1 MSKTF
6 TFGELL
12 SARSI
17 CGDTLYELAAKH
29 PNVWVLTADCGGNLV
44 EFRRDFPDR
53 FVDTGIAEQNAAGIS
68 AGLAISGAIPFIMGM
83 TPFLV
88 MRALEQNR
96 TDISYQ
102 NLPVRLIGY
111 GSGLTSGGGAT
122 HNAVEDVALMRTLVN
137 MTVVSAGDP
146 AMVRDMLIASMD
158 IDGPVYFRLT
168 QGKSDRV
175 IYEPGSV
182 KFEFGKGI
190 VAREGND
197 VSLIVHGGLLPL
209 AIDISDE
216 LKAAGI
222 SVRVLD
228 MCSIKPID
236 EEMILRAAEETHNVI
251 VWEDH
256 LAYGGLASAVADVFA
271 DHCIAPKQFKRM
283 GVPQVYAG
291 FGSAFELYEKYGYD
305 AKSVKQ
311 AIKSMVEI

>member
-1 MSKTF
+1 MGNTF
-6 TFGELL
+6 NFGEIL
-12 SARSI
+12 SSRSI

-53 FVDTGIAEQNAAGIS
+53 FVDTGIAEQNVAGVA
-68 AGLAISGAIPFIMGM
+68 AGLAISGAVPFIMGM

-122 HNAVEDVALMRTLVN
+122 HNAVEDVALLRSLVN
-137 MTVVSAGDP
+137 MTVVSVGDP

-158 IDGPVYFRLT
+158 RDGPVYFRLT
-168 QGKSDRV
+168 QGKADKV
-175 IYEPGSV
+175 IYEAGAAR
-182 KFEFGKGI
+182 FEFGKGI
-190 VAREGND
+190 TAREGD
-197 VSLIVHGGLLPL
+197 DISLIVHGGMLAP
-209 AIDISDE
+209 AIDIADE
-216 LKAAGI
+216 LKAEGI
-222 SVRVLD
+222 GVRVID

-236 EEMILRAAEETHNVI
+236 EDMLLRAAGETKGLV

-271 DHCIAPKQFKRM
+271 DHNTQPKQFKRM
-283 GVPQVYAG
+283 GIPQVYAG
-291 FGSAFELYEKYGYD
+291 FGSAPELYKKYGYD
-305 AKSVKQ
+305 PKSVVQ
-311 AIKSMVEI
+311 VIRSMLG

>member
-12 SARSI
+12 SSRSI
-17 CGDTLYELAAKH
+17 CGDTLYELAEKH

-44 EFRRDFPDR
+44 EYRRDFPDR
-53 FVDTGIAEQNAAGIS
+53 FVDTGIAEQNAAGVA
-68 AGLAISGAIPFIMGM
+68 AGLAISGAVPFIMGM

-96 TDISYQ
+96 TDIGYQ

-122 HNAVEDVALMRTLVN
+122 HNIVEDVAFMRTIVN
-137 MTVVSAGDP
+137 MAVVSAGDP
-146 AMVRDMLIASMD
+146 AMVRDMLTASMD
-158 IDGPVYFRLT
+158 RDGPVYFRLT
-168 QGKSDRV
+168 QGKSDKV
-175 IYEPGSV
+175 IYEPGAA

-190 VAREGND
+190 IAREGGD
-197 VSLIVHGGLLPL
+197 VSLIVHGGMLAL
-209 AIDISDE
+209 AIDIADA
-216 LKAAGI
+216 LKTEGV
-222 SVRVLD
+222 SVRVVD

-236 EEMILRAAEETHNVI
+236 EEMLLRAAEETGNVV

-271 DHCIAPKQFKRM
+271 DHCVAPKKFMRM

-291 FGSAFELYEKYGYD
+291 FGGAPELYEKYGYD
-305 AKSVKQ
+305 PKSVTQ
-311 AIKSMVEI
+311 VIRGMVE

>member
-6 TFGELL
+6 TFGEML
-12 SARSI
+12 SSRSI
-17 CGDTLYELAAKH
+17 CGDTLYDLAAKY

-44 EFRRDFPDR
+44 EYRRDFPDR
-53 FVDTGIAEQNAAGIS
+53 FVDTGIAEQNASGIA
-68 AGLAISGAIPFIMGM
+68 AGLAISGAVPFIMGM
-83 TPFLV
+83 TPFLI

-122 HNAVEDVALMRTLVN
+122 HNAVEDVALMRALVN
-137 MTVVSAGDP
+137 MAVVSAGDP

-158 IDGPVYFRLT
+158 REGPVYFRLT
-168 QGKSDRV
+168 QGKADRV
-175 IYEPGSV
+175 IYEEGTA
-182 KFEFGKGI
+182 KFEFGKGFI
-190 VAREGND
+190 AREGND
-197 VSLIVHGGLLPL
+197 VSLIVHGGMLAM
-209 AIDISDE
+209 AIDIADE
-216 LKAAGI
+216 LKAEGI
-222 SVRVLD
+222 SVRVVD

-236 EEMILRAAEETHNVI
+236 EELILRAAEETQNVI

-271 DHCIAPKQFKRM
+271 DHTVMPKKFKRM

-291 FGSAFELYEKYGYD
+291 FGGAAELYEKYGYD
-305 AKSVKQ
+305 PGSVTQ
-311 AIKSMVEI
+311 AIRHMLG